1 MIIGQGSRNLEHSA
15 TCIKEIGDDINL
27 ILEHMKPLEDAIK
40 QSSEYT
46 ESYQNVL
53 KESMEYMESSEESLT
68 QYT

>member
-1 MIIGQGSRNLEHSA
+1 
-15 TCIKEIGDDINL
+15 
-27 ILEHMKPLEDAIK
+27 MKPLEDAIK